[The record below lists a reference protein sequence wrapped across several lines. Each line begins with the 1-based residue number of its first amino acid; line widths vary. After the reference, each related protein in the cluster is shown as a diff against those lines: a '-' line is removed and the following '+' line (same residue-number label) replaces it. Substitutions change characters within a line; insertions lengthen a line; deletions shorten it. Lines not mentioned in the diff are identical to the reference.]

1 MTSHSRPGLRL
12 RWTQIATAAAG
23 GILLACGVAAFA
35 VFPGRR
41 GFDLILPL
49 TNVLLGLLLVRLGS
63 TQRRGWGRALAIG
76 ASLAAAP
83 IVLFY
88 GLILTVHEIGEIV
101 VLRTTDD
108 EATVW
113 ETRVAVLDHEGS
125 TWIGADHAR
134 QRWLRRL
141 VATPRVELIRNGV
154 ARCHVAVVVEDLAIR
169 EEVFRRIE
177 EKYLIGRLAAAL
189 GQPLFVREASSPQ
202 RASAAIRLDP
212 CGADTLRSPAASE
225 APPDRGQEGAS

>member
-1 MTSHSRPGLRL
+1 MTSQVRPGSGL
-12 RWTQIATAAAG
+12 RWTQLATTAAGA
-23 GILLACGVAAFA
+23 ILLACGVAAFA

-41 GFDLILPL
+41 GFDLIVPL
-49 TNVLLGLLLVRLGS
+49 ANLLLGLQLVRLGS
-63 TQRRGWGRALAIG
+63 TQRRGRGRSLAIG

-88 GLILTVHEIGEIV
+88 GLLLTVHEIGEIV

-134 QRWLRRL
+134 QRWFRRL
-141 VATPRVELIRNGV
+141 LATPRVELIRNGV
-154 ARCHVAVVVEDLAIR
+154 ARCHVAVVVEDPATR

-177 EKYLIGRLAAAL
+177 EKYLIGRLALAL
-189 GQPLFVREASSPQ
+189 GHPLFVRGAGASQ

-212 CGADTLRSPAASE
+212 CVADAPRPAASE
-225 APPDRGQEGAS
+225 TPPGRSGEGAS